1 MAKGKQTNVLIELN
15 DGIGIVDGLEIV
27 GKALK
32 EIDTKIEFGD
42 GYLEWDISK
51 NVPGYSVK
59 MRDEGI
65 GLPHKFIVGKARGRA
80 KKATA

>member
-1 MAKGKQTNVLIELN
+1 MSKGKDTTFVIELH
-15 DGIGIVDGLEIV
+15 DELGIVDGLDIV
-27 GKALK
+27 REALK

-65 GLPHKFIVGKARGRA
+65 GYPGKFIVRKTNAV
-80 KKATA
+80 